1 MNQSLK
7 SLNSKIIPTPK
18 ETPNSHL
25 QTKPWKNEKEKKD
38 FGVTYNWKLGDN
50 NTYFPLGAV

>member
-1 MNQSLK
+1 MNKSLK

-25 QTKPWKNEKEKKD
+25 QTNQKKKKKD
-38 FGVTYNWKLGDN
+38 FGLTYDWKLGDN
-50 NTYFPLGAV
+50 NTYFPLGEV